1 MATAELVAELRRVAA
16 DRVVTEPAEL
26 FVYES
31 DGFTIAKARPG
42 AVVFAESTEEVV
54 KLIQLLGKL
63 GIQIV
68 PRGTGT
74 GLAGGCVA
82 FEEGVVISTA
92 RMNKVLKIDIEN
104 RAALVEAGVRN
115 VQLSEAVAQ
124 IPGGDK
130 FH

>member
-1 MATAELVAELRRVAA
+1 MATEELVVELRRIVPGE
-16 DRVVTEPAEL
+16 RVVSEAAEL

-82 FEEGVVISTA
+82 FDEGVVISTA
-92 RMNKVLKIDIEN
+92 RMNKVLKIDVEN
-104 RAALVEAGVRN
+104 RAALVEAG
-115 VQLSEAVAQ
+115 
-124 IPGGDK
+124 
-130 FH
+130 